1 MTLVD
6 MKMPPLTKLTED
18 EQMLKEAAADFA
30 DTVIQPKVQEMEEA
44 AKLDPDLIK
53 QFFEMGLTG
62 IEVPEK

>member
-6 MKMPPLTKLTED
+6 TKMPPLTKLTED

-30 DTVIQPKVQEMEEA
+30 DSIIKPKVQEMEEA

-53 QFFEMGLTG
+53 QFFEMG
-62 IEVPEK
+62 